1 MTTIAITAPLLGT
14 VRSALLSEL
23 GGVAGLIDG
32 ASMTADREQHYEW
45 FEQPVEQFDAYRELL
60 DLVGW
65 SDPEQEATRFIH
77 LDVHRWALTT
87 ALEARLAIEREYAKV
102 EPHLKGAAEQKR
114 TAEQYVREIETF
126 LAELPEVQR

>member
-1 MTTIAITAPLLGT
+1 MTTVAITAPLVGT

-32 ASMTADREQHYEW
+32 ASMRADREQHYEW

-65 SDPEQEATRFIH
+65 SDPEQEATRLIH
-77 LDVHRWALTT
+77 LDVHRWALTA
-87 ALEARLAIEREYAKV
+87 ALEARLAIEREYAEV
-102 EPHLKGAAEQKR
+102 EPHLKGAAEQKQS
-114 TAEQYVREIETF
+114 AEQYVREIETF
-126 LAELPEVQR
+126 LAGLPEVER